1 MRSFVKI
8 KSSRNGEITQSF
20 TDLGKACLSREFVT
34 SQTCLLTLFAK
45 IKLSEN
51 FRINSMPYKSSFGS
65 PGGGGGYFLF
75 LFIRRLVLSIYRSPD
90 KISGI

>member
-1 MRSFVKI
+1 MRGFVKI

-20 TDLGKACLSREFVT
+20 TDLGKACLSSEFVT

-51 FRINSMPYKSSFGS
+51 
-65 PGGGGGYFLF
+65 
-75 LFIRRLVLSIYRSPD
+75 
-90 KISGI
+90 